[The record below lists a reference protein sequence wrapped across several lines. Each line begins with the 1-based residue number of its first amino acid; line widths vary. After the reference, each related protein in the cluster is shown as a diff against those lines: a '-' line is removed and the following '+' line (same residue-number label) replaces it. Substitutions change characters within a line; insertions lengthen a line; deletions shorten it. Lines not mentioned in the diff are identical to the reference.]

1 MEYIDKLIECF
12 ETAEIQDD
20 GLIHMTPELRDQI
33 VSELRKLKLED
44 LPIPP
49 YK

>member
-1 MEYIDKLIECF
+1 MKDYDIKCF
-12 ETAEIQDD
+12 KTAGVQDD

-33 VSELRKLKLED
+33 VSELEKLKLEGI
-44 LPIPP
+44 PIPP